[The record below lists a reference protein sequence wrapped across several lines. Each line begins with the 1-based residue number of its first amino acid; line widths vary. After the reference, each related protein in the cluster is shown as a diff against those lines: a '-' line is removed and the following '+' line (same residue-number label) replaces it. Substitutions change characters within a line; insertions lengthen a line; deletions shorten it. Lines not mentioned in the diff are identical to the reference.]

1 MHSLSVNAGIERPD
15 VVLVPVN
22 IKLRLSAVG
31 AVCLVLKTWNCLV
44 DTVALK
50 FSMA

>member
-1 MHSLSVNAGIERPD
+1 MHRLSVNAGIERPD

-22 IKLRLSAVG
+22 VKLRLSAVG
-31 AVCLVLKTWNCLV
+31 AVCLVKTWNCLV